1 MNSIKLGL
9 TAQTP
14 SRFGMPISGR
24 AFGVFGAGTPASVV
38 RIAAPAMVR
47 ERAVVAA
54 TDGAAK
60 GHVRLG
66 QSCFPGTSAWSP
78 PIC

>member
-1 MNSIKLGL
+1 MNSITIPM

-14 SRFGMPISGR
+14 SRFGMPISGH
-24 AFGVFGAGTPASVV
+24 AFDVWTPSSVV
-38 RIAAPAMVR
+38 RVAVPALAR

-60 GHVRLG
+60 GHVGLA
-66 QSCFPGTSAWSP
+66 QSCFPGTSAWRP